1 MPLDRHHRLL
11 HLPQAEA
18 EGEQEVKLAI
28 VVEEVV
34 IVLEVVLAAVL
45 AVVLAVV
52 VESRPLRKRKT
63 ISTTRRTVQPR
74 KPQTRLCNLPEPV
87 AVIAQTPA
95 PVARTPTEHMRIPL
109 LLKPS
114 LPYIPC
120 PCS

>member
-1 MPLDRHHRLL
+1 MMPLDRHHRLL

-18 EGEQEVKLAI
+18 EVEQEVKLAI

-63 ISTTRRTVQPR
+63 IFSTTR
-74 KPQTRLCNLPEPV
+74 RLCNLPEPV

-109 LLKPS
+109 LMKEVS
-114 LPYIPC
+114 KV
-120 PCS
+120 SK